1 VTIVNRT
8 QWPNACS
15 ARDQWCDVAQASMP
29 TRQGESFLKKGST
42 YRRFSCLD
50 NRPGDVE
57 TNRRDHLHVRFPPN
71 RGHLNSNQ
79 VLGTH
84 VPVEEP
90 STA

>member
-1 VTIVNRT
+1 
-8 QWPNACS
+8 
-15 ARDQWCDVAQASMP
+15 MP

-42 YRRFSCLD
+42 NRRFSCLD

-57 TNRRDHLHVRFPPN
+57 TNRRDHLHFRFPPN
-71 RGHLNSNQ
+71 RGHLNSNH